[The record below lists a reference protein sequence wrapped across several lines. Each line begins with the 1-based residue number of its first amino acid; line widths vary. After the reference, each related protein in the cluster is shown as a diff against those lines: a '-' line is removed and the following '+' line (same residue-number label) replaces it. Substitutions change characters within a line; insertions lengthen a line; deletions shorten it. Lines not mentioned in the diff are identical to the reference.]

1 MRIGIF
7 GGTYDPVHT
16 GHIETARSVFREL
29 ELDKLFM
36 VVAADPPHKHDPNRT
51 PAHLRLKMLEAAL
64 EGERGIAASDVEI
77 KRAGKSYTVDTL
89 GVFKRQYRGAELFLI
104 VGGDML
110 ENFPLW
116 RDPKSIMS
124 MAALTAVTRPDSA
137 RDMRAIADGIERDFG
152 GRVILSEFTGPD
164 ISSTEIRR
172 RMRDAE
178 PINLLCDPA
187 VERFIY
193 TNGLYMPQEMTAIRQ
208 KLYKRL
214 RRKRLDHTM
223 MTVRE
228 AISLAAKH
236 GADPRKARL
245 AAILHDCIKLP
256 NRELLEY
263 CETNGYEL
271 SADERANPYLIHS
284 RLGAELAETEF
295 GVTDPEVLNAIRR
308 HTLGQV
314 GMSLLDKIIYVADKI
329 EPSREYEGV
338 AEMREEAYRDI
349 DSAMLLVMKHSAD
362 YTAASGRQVNP
373 STRAVMDWL
382 AECIEN
388 KRQSH
393 NDTEENNG

>member
-16 GHIETARSVFREL
+16 GHIETAGSVFAEL
-29 ELDKLFM
+29 GLDKLFM
-36 VVAADPPHKHDPNRT
+36 VVAADPPHKHDPRRT
-51 PAHLRLKMLEAAL
+51 PAHLRLKMLEAAVG
-64 EGERGIAASDVEI
+64 GEKGVIPSDAEL
-77 KRAGKSYTVDTL
+77 KRQGPSYTVDTL
-89 GVFKRQYRGAELFLI
+89 RQFKRQYRGAELFLV

-110 ENFPLW
+110 ENFPQW
-116 RDPKSIMS
+116 RDPKGILQ
-124 MAALTAVTRPDSA
+124 AATLVAVTRPDKA
-137 RDMRAIADGIERDFG
+137 RDMRALAEEIESTIG
-152 GRVILSEFTGPD
+152 GRVIISEFTGPE
-164 ISSTEIRR
+164 ISSTQIRR
-172 RMRDAE
+172 RMYEAE
-178 PINLLCDPA
+178 PIAELCPPE

-193 TNGLYMPQEMTAIRQ
+193 TNGLYLPQEIVSIRQ

-228 AISLAAKH
+228 AIRLAARYGEDTK
-236 GADPRKARL
+236 KARL

-263 CETNGYEL
+263 CETNGLPISEE
-271 SADERANPYLIHS
+271 ERANPYLIHA
-284 RLGAELAETEF
+284 RLGGCLAETEF
-295 GVTDPEVLNAIRR
+295 GVTDPEVINAIKY
-308 HTLGQV
+308 HTLGRV
-314 GMSLLDKIIYVADKI
+314 GMSMLEKIIYVADKI
-329 EPSREYEGV
+329 EPSRDYEGV

-349 DSAMLLVMKHSAD
+349 DHAMLLVMKHSAD

-382 AECIEN
+382 AERIEN
-388 KRQSH
+388 NKQSD

>member
-116 RDPKSIMS
+116 RDPKGIMS

-193 TNGLYMPQEMTAIRQ
+193 TNGLYMPQEITAIRQ

-338 AEMREEAYRDI
+338 AEMREEAYLDI

-373 STRAVMDWL
+373 STRAVMD
-382 AECIEN
+382 C
-388 KRQSH
+388 
-393 NDTEENNG
+393 GMY

>member
-7 GGTYDPVHT
+7 GGTFDPVHT
-16 GHIETARSVFREL
+16 GHIETARSVFSEL
-29 ELDKLFM
+29 GLDKLFM

-51 PAHLRLKMLEAAL
+51 PANIRLRMLENAL
-64 EGERGIAASDVEI
+64 EGEKGIIPSDVEL

-89 GVFKRQYRGAELFLI
+89 NHFKRQCRGAELFFI

-110 ENFPLW
+110 ENFRFW
-116 RDPKSIMS
+116 RDPEGIMK
-124 MAALTAVTRPDSA
+124 AATLVAVTRPDAS
-137 RDMRAIADGIERDFG
+137 RDMRAIADETESLFNGT
-152 GRVILSEFTGPD
+152 VILSEFTGPD

-172 RMRDAE
+172 LIFEAK
-178 PINLLCDPA
+178 PIEGLCHPA

-193 TNGLYMPQEMTAIRQ
+193 TGALYMPPEISAIRQ

-228 AISLAAKH
+228 AIRLAAHH
-236 GADPRKARL
+236 GADTQKARL

-256 NRELLEY
+256 NKELLEY
-263 CETNGYEL
+263 CEQNGIPISEE
-271 SADERANPYLIHS
+271 ERKNPYLIHA

-295 GVTDPEVLNAIRR
+295 GVTDEEVLSAIRC
-308 HTLGQV
+308 HTLGRV

-338 AEMREEAYRDI
+338 DEMREEAYRNI
-349 DSAMLLVMKHSAD
+349 DRAMLLVMKHSAD
-362 YTAASGRQVNP
+362 YTAACGRQVNP
-373 STRAVMDWL
+373 STKAVMDWL
-382 AECIEN
+382 KERIEN
-388 KRQSH
+388 GDQGA
-393 NDTEENNG
+393 E